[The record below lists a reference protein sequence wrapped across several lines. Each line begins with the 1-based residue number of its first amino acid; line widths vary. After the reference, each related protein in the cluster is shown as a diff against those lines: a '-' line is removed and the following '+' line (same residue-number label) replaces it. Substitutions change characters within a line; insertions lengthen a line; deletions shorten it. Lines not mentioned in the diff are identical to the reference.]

1 MGNRQHLIHQVSPLD
16 ELEKDHFN
24 TIVVGGGI
32 VGAGIFRDLSLHNVE
47 TLLLE
52 KKDFASQ
59 TSQAS
64 SKMLHGGIRYLENFD
79 FALVYEALHE
89 KNLWLKLTPHLAKAE
104 KFYLPVYKDSLRPLW
119 MVRLGIY
126 FYDFLSNFQNLA
138 GGFSDK
144 KDTIKKINHI
154 RSKGLKGSGIYSD
167 AIVDDGKLTLEVIMD
182 ALNSAKSRAISYID
196 VSVSRKLENGN
207 YECLLQDDLTG
218 KSKTVTCENLV
229 ISTGPFTDQFMSKV
243 DFIKWENVLLPSKGS
258 HIWIDR
264 ERFNLDHPVLLTP
277 KDGRVIF
284 VIPHDNRVLIGT
296 TEEKV
301 DKELFD
307 IKPSEKEID
316 YLIEN
321 LEEFFPSA
329 KICKDDIQ
337 SSFAG
342 IRPLVKDDSTT
353 NRGQTAREHKVIQ
366 PCSNMYVIVGGK
378 YTTFRTMAQGIVSQ
392 VVKKQMKSYNP
403 SRTKSPLRKKC
414 QYNFFT
420 RPELTAEK
428 IDQIIHNELPRTIED
443 IASRR
448 VLCDNFQEV
457 LKQYFLK
464 HTL

>member
-1 MGNRQHLIHQVSPLD
+1 MGDRQQLIHQTSPLD
-16 ELEKDHFN
+16 ELERTHFN

-32 VGAGIFRDLSLHNVE
+32 VGAGILRDLSLHNVD

-52 KKDFASQ
+52 KTDFAGQ

-79 FALVYEALHE
+79 FSLVYEALHE

-119 MVRLGIY
+119 MVRLGIH
-126 FYDFLSNFQNLA
+126 FYDFLSNFQNLS

-144 KDTIKKINHI
+144 RDTLERIKHI
-154 RSKGLKGSGIYSD
+154 RSNGLKGSGVYSD

-182 ALNSAKSRAISYID
+182 ALEGSNAKAISYID
-196 VSVSRKLENGN
+196 VSVKKKLDNGH
-207 YECLLQDDLTG
+207 YECFLKDELTG
-218 KSKTVTCENLV
+218 SEKIVTCENLIV
-229 ISTGPFTDQFMSKV
+229 STGPFTDQFMNRI
-243 DFIKWENVLLPSKGS
+243 DFLKWQEVLLPSKGS
-258 HIWIDR
+258 HIWISR
-264 ERFNLDHPVLLTP
+264 ERFNLEHPVLLTP

-301 DKELFD
+301 EKDFFD
-307 IKPSEKEID
+307 ISPSKAEIE
-316 YLIEN
+316 YLLKN
-321 LEEFFPSA
+321 LDEFFPSA
-329 KICKDDIQ
+329 KIKEDDIQ

-366 PCSNMYVIVGGK
+366 PCTNMYVIVGGK

-403 SRTKSPLRKKC
+403 NRTKVPLRKKC
-414 QYNFFT
+414 QYNFFN
-420 RPELTAEK
+420 RPELTANK

-443 IASRR
+443 VAKRR
-448 VLCDNFQEV
+448 VLCDNFQEM
-457 LKQYFLK
+457 LDKYFLK